1 MALGSALRR
10 PIFAILLAVA
20 VFLIGQAS
28 EIWLASHRL
37 LSDNVSE
44 MERGA
49 ALIPGDAEAW
59 DRVGRYYLLNF
70 SNPDIPKAIEDFT
83 HALKIDPLSQDY
95 WMDLAS
101 AYDADG
107 NDAAAEDAYVQAH
120 KVYPASA
127 LADWNYGNF
136 LLREGKD
143 DAAYQAMRL
152 AVRGDPDLLELAIS
166 RVWHSSQDVNQ
177 LLDNMIPAD
186 VDSYITALGF
196 FSKIHQGKPALA
208 VWQRLVALHQ
218 PVRLNRTF
226 VFFYELFE
234 EDDSAD
240 ALAAWNEA
248 VEAAGDPGLAVR
260 GDSLI
265 SDGYFE
271 DAFPDGGLGWEWQSQ
286 PGTTIDFDG
295 STPDGKGR
303 SVRLDFDGGAN
314 VNISEPLEYVAV
326 EPARTYHFHAE
337 IRTEQITTDSGMR
350 FLVSDARHSGLAV
363 QSNNLTGT
371 NPWTSVDLDV
381 TTLPITHYLAV
392 ELFRDPS
399 KRFDNKLS
407 GTAWLADVSLKP
419 VESAAAQP
427 R

>member
-1 MALGSALRR
+1 MVLSPALRR
-10 PIFAILLAVA
+10 PIFAILLVIASV
-20 VFLIGQAS
+20 LIWQAS
-28 EIWLASHRL
+28 EICLASHRL
-37 LSDNVSE
+37 LSDNISE

-49 ALIPGDAEAW
+49 AMVPGDAEAW

-70 SNPDIPKAIEDFT
+70 SNPDIPKAIADF
-83 HALKIDPLSQDY
+83 ARAVKIDPLSQDY

-101 AYDADG
+101 AYDANGD
-107 NDAAAEDAYVQAH
+107 DAAAEGAYEEAH

-143 DAAYQAMRL
+143 DEAYEQIRL

-166 RVWHSSQDVNQ
+166 RAWHSSGDVNQ
-177 LLDNMIPAD
+177 LLDDVIPAS
-186 VDSYITALGF
+186 VDSYITALDF

-208 VWQRLVALHQ
+208 VWQKLMELHQ
-218 PVRLNRTF
+218 TVALNRTF
-226 VFFYELFE
+226 IFFYELFE
-234 EDDSAD
+234 ENDSAD
-240 ALAAWNEA
+240 ALTAWDQAVAASGE
-248 VEAAGDPGLAVR
+248 PGLAVK

-271 DAFPDGGLGWEWQSQ
+271 EAFPGGGLGWQWQSQ
-286 PGTTIDFDG
+286 PGTTIDFDA

-314 VNISEPLEYVAV
+314 VSINEPLEYVAV
-326 EPARTYHFHAE
+326 EAERTYHFHAE
-337 IRTEQITTDSGMR
+337 IRTEQITTESGMR
-350 FLVSDARHSGLAV
+350 FLISDARHSGLEI
-363 QSNNLTGT
+363 QSDNLIGT
-371 NPWTSVDLDV
+371 NPWTSVDVDL

-407 GTAWLADVSLKP
+407 GTAWIADLSLTP
-419 VESAAAQP
+419 VERAASQSQ
-427 R
+427 

>member
-286 PGTTIDFDG
+286 PGTTIDFDR

-326 EPARTYHFHAE
+326 EPGRTYHFHAE

>member
-20 VFLIGQAS
+20 VFLIWQAS

-177 LLDNMIPAD
+177 LLDNVIPAD

-326 EPARTYHFHAE
+326 EPGRTYHFHAE